1 MLIVFIDTDV
11 IISSLLS
18 PKGIS
23 FYLLNQ
29 NIYAHISTISLPEI
43 KKVMKRLKIDPN
55 TLKTLIQSRLKTVD
69 MNQSLA
75 EIQQTYAT
83 YVSDR
88 DDAHILA
95 GAVVA
100 KAQFLITYNTK
111 HFHREKIKDQF
122 KLLIMTPALFL
133 QYLRSLQ

>member
-11 IISSLLS
+11 IIASLLS
-18 PKGIS
+18 PKGVS
-23 FYLLNQ
+23 HYLLDQ
-29 NIYAHISTISLPEI
+29 NIQAHISSISLLEI

-55 TLKTLIQSRLKTVD
+55 ILKTLIQSRLKTVD
-69 MNQSLA
+69 MNQSLT
-75 EIQQTYAT
+75 EIQQKYAT

-95 GAVVA
+95 GAAGA
-100 KAQFLITYNTK
+100 KAQFLITYNIK